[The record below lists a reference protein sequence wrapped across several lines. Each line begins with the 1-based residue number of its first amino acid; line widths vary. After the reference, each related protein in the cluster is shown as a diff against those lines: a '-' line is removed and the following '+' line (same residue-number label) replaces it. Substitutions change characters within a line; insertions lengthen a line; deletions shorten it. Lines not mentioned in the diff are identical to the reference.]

1 MLTVKFLFGIII
13 KKARF
18 FRGIRKGD
26 NMKTVSKLLFG
37 AAGVAAAAYGTWT
50 LIDELLFNKKMVLPQ
65 EVGAKFSG
73 CDMSHLHEVL
83 TNNLKWVEDYGYEK
97 HYIMSDKGEGLV
109 GYLMKAKEPSD
120 VYVFGAHGYRSYGKK
135 EFCGFAQD
143 YLSRGVN
150 VFFPDHIASGESDGT
165 HCTFGYQEKE
175 DCMKW
180 LGYMTDHFGKDIK
193 IILHGVSMGSATV
206 CMMSG
211 RDDLPENVK
220 YTVADC
226 GFTTAK
232 ALFKFKMDALKIPD
246 VGLLR
251 GVNFA
256 NKLNHGFDFRDIA
269 PVESVT
275 KAKVPMFFVHGK
287 EDNLVP
293 AFMAQELYDACGSEH
308 KKVLIVEGAD
318 HAQAHLIGKQAYE
331 AKMDEFMEKFVK

>member
-1 MLTVKFLFGIII
+1 MKKCSTLLLGTLGTAAVGYGIC
-13 KKARF
+13 
-18 FRGIRKGD
+18 
-26 NMKTVSKLLFG
+26 
-37 AAGVAAAAYGTWT
+37 T
-50 LIDELLFNKKMVLPQ
+50 LIDELLFNKKLVLPQ

-73 CDMSHLHEVL
+73 CDMSHLRELL

-97 HYIMSDKGEGLV
+97 HYITSERGENLV

-120 VYVFGAHGYRSYGKK
+120 IYVFGAHGYRSYGKK
-135 EFCGFAQD
+135 EFCGFAQY
-143 YLSRGVN
+143 YLSRGIN

-165 HCTFGYQEKE
+165 HCTFGYYEKE

-180 LGYMTDHFGKDIK
+180 LQYMKDKFGKDIK

-220 YTVADC
+220 FTVADC

-246 VGLLR
+246 YGLLK

-256 NKLNHGFDFRDIA
+256 NKVNHGFDFRDIA
-269 PVESVT
+269 PVESVER
-275 KAKVPMFFVHGK
+275 AQVPMLFVHGK
-287 EDNLVP
+287 DDNLVP
-293 AFMAQELYDACGSEH
+293 SFMAQELYDSCSSDY
-308 KKVLIVEGAD
+308 KDILIVEGAD
-318 HAQAHLIGKQAYE
+318 HAQAHVGGKEEYE
-331 AKMDEFMEKFVK
+331 EKIDMFIEKFIK

>member
-1 MLTVKFLFGIII
+1 M
-13 KKARF
+13 
-18 FRGIRKGD
+18 RKGD
-26 NMKTVSKLLFG
+26 SMKTVTKLLLGTAG
-37 AAGVAAAAYGTWT
+37 AAAAAYGTWT
-50 LIDELLFNKKMVLPQ
+50 LIDELLFNKNMVLPA

-73 CDMSHLHEVL
+73 CDMSHLRELL

-97 HYIMSDKGEGLV
+97 HYIVSDRGQKLV
-109 GYLMKAKEPSD
+109 GYLMKAKEQSD

-135 EFCGFAQD
+135 EFCGFAQY

-150 VFFPDHIASGESDGT
+150 VFFPDHIASGESEGT
-165 HCTFGYQEKE
+165 HCTFGYYEKE

-180 LGYMTDHFGKDIK
+180 LGYMRDNFGSDIK

-232 ALFKFKMDALKIPD
+232 ALFKFKMDGLGIPD

-251 GVNFA
+251 GVNLA
-256 NKLNHGFDFRDIA
+256 NKINHGFDFRDIA
-269 PVESVT
+269 PVESVA

-287 EDNLVP
+287 DDNLVP
-293 AFMAQELYDACGSEH
+293 SFMAQELYESCGSEY
-308 KKVLIVEGAD
+308 KDILIVEGAD
-318 HAQAHLIGKQAYE
+318 HAQAHVGGKEAYE
-331 AKMDEFMEKFVK
+331 EKMDEFMEKFIR